1 MSLQVES
8 LRARA
13 ADLASEQAQL
23 RETLSTLRAV
33 PEEIVGNGQQQE
45 EEEDGCADRQDLLAN
60 ADRVL
65 RRLDGLHISVQAR

>member
-1 MSLQVES
+1 M
-8 LRARA
+8 
-13 ADLASEQAQL
+13 
-23 RETLSTLRAV
+23 
-33 PEEIVGNGQQQE
+33 GNGQQQE